1 MKGERV
7 RYSSGRMTGA
17 LTESIVSPGLQA
29 CLGSRRDLTCAPRKL
44 AREDRENLGA
54 DINRDILL
62 RFSRAGTEM
71 RRCYDFGVGDQF
83 ARGVVLDRRFCSEN
97 VDARSSDS
105 TGFKC

>member
-44 AREDRENLGA
+44 AREDGKNLGA
-54 DINRDILL
+54 HINRDILL

-71 RRCYDFGVGDQF
+71 RCCNDFGVGDQF
-83 ARGVVLDRRFCSEN
+83 ARGVVLDRRFCGEN
-97 VDARSSDS
+97 IDARSSNG
-105 TGFKC
+105 TCVEC